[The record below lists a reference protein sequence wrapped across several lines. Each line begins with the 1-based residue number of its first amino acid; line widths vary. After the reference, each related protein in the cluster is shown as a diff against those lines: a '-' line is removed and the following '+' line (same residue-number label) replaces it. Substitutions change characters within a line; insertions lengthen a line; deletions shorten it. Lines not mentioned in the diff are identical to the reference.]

1 MDKNISI
8 FPYMGKITFVEW
20 VNFPDGKITFVEWV
34 NFSLYGKNR
43 IRGIAFV
50 ESHSWNRIRGIAEKN
65 NSH

>member
-20 VNFPDGKITFVEWV
+20 VNFPDGK
-34 NFSLYGKNR
+34 NR
-43 IRGIAFV
+43 IRGMGQFFRW
-50 ESHSWNRIRGIAEKN
+50 ENRIRGIAEKN